1 MEFPL
6 GKSSIKFKAIKFND
20 KNSKIMLDFDLGARS
35 LKQDAVAD
43 LLVSIVDEEFF
54 STLRTQEQLGYA
66 VSLEVMN
73 SIDANAITFFVQS
86 QEDSHTAKDVAARI
100 ERYVRE
106 EMGEIL
112 TNLSD
117 EKLNK
122 IKDANIKK
130 KLSPK
135 IDLSSDVSDNWTQIV
150 DGKYIFDKEQ
160 KDAETIAT
168 IEKQDLIDI
177 YTAKIVGDDARK
189 LLWCLV
195 GNVEDAQEV
204 DDEISN
210 LEVIESKYDDE
221 ETVITNLG
229 AFKKGLNLYPRYLN
243 N

>member
-6 GKSSIKFKAIKFND
+6 GRSSIKFKAIKFND

-43 LLVSIVDEEFF
+43 LLVSVVDEEFF
-54 STLRTQEQLGYA
+54 STLRTQEQLGYS

-73 SIDANAITFFVQS
+73 SIGANAITFFVQS

-106 EMGEIL
+106 EMREL
-112 TNLSD
+112 LENLSD

-135 IDLSSDVSDNWTQIV
+135 IDLSADVKDNWSQIV
-150 DGKYIFDKEQ
+150 DGKYVFDKEQ

-168 IEKQDLIDI
+168 IGKQDLIDI
-177 YTAKIVGDDARK
+177 YTAKIVGDEARK
-189 LLWCLV
+189 LLCCLV
-195 GNVEDAQEV
+195 GKAEDAQEV
-204 DDEISN
+204 DDEILN
-210 LEVIESKYDDE
+210 LEVIESKYEEDE
-221 ETVITNLG
+221 FVVTDIV
-229 AFKKGLNLYPRYLN
+229 AFKKGLNEYPRYMN